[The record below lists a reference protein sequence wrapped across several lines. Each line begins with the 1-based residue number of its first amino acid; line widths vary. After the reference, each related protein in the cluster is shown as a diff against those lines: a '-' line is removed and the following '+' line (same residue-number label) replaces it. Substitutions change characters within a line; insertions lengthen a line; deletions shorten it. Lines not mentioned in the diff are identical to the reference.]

1 MKPLARESA
10 SAAAII
16 TLVLSAGLLA
26 QGAAAQGPTPA
37 APPATAS
44 SPPAGA
50 PAGTSPL
57 GGTSK
62 DPIDITTDSLEVIQP
77 QHVYIYT
84 GNVEAIQ
91 DDARLRSPKIFVYTK
106 EKPPNGAPKAATSP
120 MAGPDMGSIDHMD
133 AEGPVYYITP
143 TQNAR
148 GDHGHWDAATNTI
161 TLDGNVVLAQG
172 KSVGKGDHLIIN
184 RATGVSHLVSDNTKS
199 PSGRV
204 RTILY
209 PQQQTPA
216 AGAPAPASPAG
227 KPS

>member
-10 SAAAII
+10 GAAAIVA
-16 TLVLSAGLLA
+16 LLLSAAVLTHD
-26 QGAAAQGPTPA
+26 AAAQSPPPA
-37 APPATAS
+37 A
-44 SPPAGA
+44 A
-50 PAGTSPL
+50 PAATSPL
-57 GGTSK
+57 GGNSK
-62 DPIDITTDSLEVIQP
+62 SPVDITSENLEVIQP
-77 QHVYIYT
+77 QHLYIFT

-106 EKPPNGAPKAATSP
+106 EKQANGAPKAASSLT
-120 MAGPDMGSIDHMD
+120 AGPDMGSVDHMD
-133 AEGPVYYITP
+133 AEGPVYYVTP

-148 GDHGHWDAATNTI
+148 GDHGHYDANTNVI

-184 RATGVSHLVSDNTKS
+184 RATGVSNLTSDNPKTA
-199 PSGRV
+199 SGRI

-209 PQQQTPA
+209 PQQQTPP
-216 AGAPAPASPAG
+216 AGAATTPPAG

>member
-10 SAAAII
+10 GAAAIV
-16 TLVLSAGLLA
+16 TLLLSAALLT
-26 QGAAAQGPTPA
+26 QGAAAQSPPPA
-37 APPATAS
+37 APP
-44 SPPAGA
+44 PPAAAG
-50 PAGTSPL
+50 PASPL
-57 GGTSK
+57 GGNSK
-62 DPIDITTDSLEVIQP
+62 SPVDVTADNLEVIQP

-91 DDARLRSPKIFVYTK
+91 DDARLRSPKIFIYTK
-106 EKPPNGAPKAATSP
+106 EKPTNGAAKPTSA

-133 AEGPVYYITP
+133 AEGPVYYVTA

-148 GDHGHWDAATNTI
+148 GDHGHWDADTDTI

-172 KSVGKGDHLIIN
+172 KSVGKGDKLIID
-184 RATGVSHLVSDNTKS
+184 RKTGVSNLIANNPKTAT
-199 PSGRV
+199 GRV

-216 AGAPAPASPAG
+216 TGAAAPAG
-227 KPS
+227 KHS

>member
-10 SAAAII
+10 GAAAII
-16 TLVLSAGLLA
+16 TLLLSAALLT
-26 QGAAAQGPTPA
+26 QGAAAQAPAPAPAPA
-37 APPATAS
+37 A
-44 SPPAGA
+44 
-50 PAGTSPL
+50 TSPL
-57 GGTSK
+57 GGNSK
-62 DPIDITTDSLEVIQP
+62 SPVDVTADNLEVIQP

-91 DDARLRSPKIFVYTK
+91 DDARLRSPKIFIYTK
-106 EKPPNGAPKAATSP
+106 EKPAPANGAPKPASP

-133 AEGPVYYITP
+133 AEGPVYYVTP

-148 GDHGHWDAATNTI
+148 GDHGHWDADTDTI

-172 KSVGKGDHLIIN
+172 KSVGKGDHLIID
-184 RATGVSHLVSDNTKS
+184 RKTGISHLIADNTKS

-216 AGAPAPASPAG
+216 AGAAAPAPPAG

>member
-10 SAAAII
+10 GAAALATLLLSAA
-16 TLVLSAGLLA
+16 VLTH
-26 QGAAAQGPTPA
+26 GAAAQAPA
-37 APPATAS
+37 A
-44 SPPAGA
+44 A
-50 PAGTSPL
+50 PAAATSPL
-57 GGTSK
+57 GGNSK
-62 DPIDITTDSLEVIQP
+62 SPVDVTADNLEVIQP

-91 DDARLRSPKIFVYTK
+91 DDARLRSPKIFIYTK
-106 EKPPNGAPKAATSP
+106 EKPTNGAPKPASP

-133 AEGPVYYITP
+133 AEGPVYYVTP

-148 GDHGHWDAATNTI
+148 GDHGHWDADTDTI
-161 TLDGNVVLAQG
+161 TLEGNVVLAQG
-172 KSVGKGDHLIIN
+172 KSVGKGDKLIID
-184 RATGVSHLVSDNTKS
+184 RKTGISNLIANNTKTA
-199 PSGRV
+199 SGRV

-216 AGAPAPASPAG
+216 AAKPAG